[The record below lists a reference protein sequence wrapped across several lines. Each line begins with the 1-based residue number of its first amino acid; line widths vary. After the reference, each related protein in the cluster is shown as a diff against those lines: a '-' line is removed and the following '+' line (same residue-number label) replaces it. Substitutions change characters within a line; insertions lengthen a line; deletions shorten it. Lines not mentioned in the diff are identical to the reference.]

1 MRLRRSRSS
10 ACSPEPLCETT
21 AAHAWSATA
30 LRGAKWHCTLP
41 ASGARYAGAWPQ
53 NRTPHYASVALA
65 TDVTHGCSGASRQRC
80 GSSTRSLS
88 TRPTLSSSRATFPP
102 RRRKLIST
110 APKASSS
117 KQVSKVAQYGGIVEL
132 SEGSYMHDSVRLLYL
147 LTYLLLTKATGS
159 PLTGTTRSPRRSSG
173 ATACGVAW
181 RWARLEPGDGRACR
195 PSWSSTRRERRWR
208 FCRPNGRAPARLPGS
223 RASGG
228 AGPRSCDEATYMIA
242 NLVQA
247 LRLGWAS
254 KPRGSALLLYFCTSV

>member
-1 MRLRRSRSS
+1 MPVLGRRT
-10 ACSPEPLCETT
+10 E
-21 AAHAWSATA
+21 
-30 LRGAKWHCTLP
+30 
-41 ASGARYAGAWPQ
+41 
-53 NRTPHYASVALA
+53 PHYASVALA

-110 APKASSS
+110 APKASGNSSSSSSS
-117 KQVSKVAQYGGIVEL
+117 KQVSKVAQHGGIVEL
-132 SEGSYMHDSVRLLYL
+132 SEGSQMYDSIRLLYL
-147 LTYLLLTKATGS
+147 LTYLLTKATGS

-208 FCRPNGRAPARLPGS
+208 FCRPNERAPARLPGS

-228 AGPRSCDEATYMIA
+228 AGPRSCDEATRPRHDALATKLIA
-242 NLVQA
+242 SVLTCTDA
-247 LRLGWAS
+247 SRLS
-254 KPRGSALLLYFCTSV
+254 RHLQRVSRHMHQYEVRIRPHMSESRDTSA